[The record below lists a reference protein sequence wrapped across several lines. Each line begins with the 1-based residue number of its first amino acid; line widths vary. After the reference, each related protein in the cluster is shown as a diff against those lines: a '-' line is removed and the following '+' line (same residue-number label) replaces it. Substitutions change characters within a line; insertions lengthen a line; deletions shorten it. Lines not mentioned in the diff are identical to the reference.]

1 MNKLIDRLNRSR
13 SVFHAANEIITALA
27 DADYTRLSE
36 GCEWKLE
43 KGRGYFVTRNLSS
56 VIAFRVPEGD
66 FGGFMLTASHLDSP
80 VFKIKENAEI
90 EVKGKYIQLDTERY
104 GGQILL
110 SWLDRPLSF
119 AGRVA
124 VRTDKG
130 VETRLIDEDKDSLVI
145 PNVAIHMKR
154 DLNDGVKYNPQ
165 TELVP
170 LYSDY
175 SGKAS
180 FKKRV
185 AELAGCDEKDI
196 LGHDLYL
203 YSRTPATVWGRD
215 GEYFSAGR
223 LDDLECAFTTLEGFL
238 KCESP
243 KAMPVLCEFDNEE
256 VGSTTKQGADST
268 FLDDTLER
276 IALALKIGREEMLRK
291 ISASFMLSCDNAH
304 ACHPNHPELSDSQ
317 NAVWMNEG
325 IVIKESANQKYTSD
339 AVSKAMLRFILDK
352 AQVPCQFFANR
363 SDMMGG
369 GTLGNISSRHVSIN
383 TVDIGL
389 AQLSM
394 HSCYETAGTKDVEYM
409 ILGVKA
415 FFESAVTVNADGD
428 FTIA

>member
-1 MNKLIDRLNRSR
+1 MNKLIDRLNRSK
-13 SVFHAANEIITALA
+13 SVFHAASEIVTALTEA
-27 DADYTRLSE
+27 GFTRLNESS
-36 GCEWKLE
+36 EWKLE
-43 KGRGYFVTRNLSS
+43 KGKGYFVTRNLSS
-56 VIAFRVPEGD
+56 VIAFKVPEWD

-130 VETRLIDEDKDSLVI
+130 VETRLIDEDRDSLVI

-185 AELAGCDEKDI
+185 AELAGCEEKDI

-203 YSRTPATVWGRD
+203 YSR
-215 GEYFSAGR
+215 
-223 LDDLECAFTTLEGFL
+223 
-238 KCESP
+238 
-243 KAMPVLCEFDNEE
+243 
-256 VGSTTKQGADST
+256 
-268 FLDDTLER
+268 
-276 IALALKIGREEMLRK
+276 
-291 ISASFMLSCDNAH
+291 
-304 ACHPNHPELSDSQ
+304 
-317 NAVWMNEG
+317 
-325 IVIKESANQKYTSD
+325 
-339 AVSKAMLRFILDK
+339 
-352 AQVPCQFFANR
+352 VP
-363 SDMMGG
+363 
-369 GTLGNISSRHVSIN
+369 
-383 TVDIGL
+383 
-389 AQLSM
+389 
-394 HSCYETAGTKDVEYM
+394 
-409 ILGVKA
+409 
-415 FFESAVTVNADGD
+415 VTV
-428 FTIA
+428 